1 MTNIISNELKIKEM
15 TTEEQVSLIFTKV
28 KNLEPNKKMQI
39 RRAEG
44 RSFDELNAYQKIIIK
59 NILKDTNWCYS
70 GLLRDF
76 IIDMCAIYI
85 KQNCENGIAFEECLK
100 KIYDN
105 GSPATQKKSG
115 YLVDEEDKAVLIRYI
130 KKYVKMCSKNSKIS
144 ILNLTTDIIQWPYY
158 QVRDRWIDTI
168 AGIKN
173 SEEKGEK

>member
-100 KIYDN
+100 KN
-105 GSPATQKKSG
+105 
-115 YLVDEEDKAVLIRYI
+115 IR
-130 KKYVKMCSKNSKIS
+130 
-144 ILNLTTDIIQWPYY
+144 
-158 QVRDRWIDTI
+158 
-168 AGIKN
+168 
-173 SEEKGEK
+173 

>member
-105 GSPATQKKSG
+105 GSPATQKKS
-115 YLVDEEDKAVLIRYI
+115 V
-130 KKYVKMCSKNSKIS
+130 IS
-144 ILNLTTDIIQWPYY
+144 
-158 QVRDRWIDTI
+158 
-168 AGIKN
+168 
-173 SEEKGEK
+173 